1 MVPRT
6 TLLNPVSVP
15 MSPGLRSVRLR
26 GMDGLAAAR
35 RTVDIRV
42 DKQLDF
48 RMDLLVGAVDRV
60 RVLHVVSTAFAVRW
74 PNVGS
79 SPASSVFLLPME
91 GTLRIETEAG
101 CTAVTDGGLALSA
114 EEPVAIR
121 TSRPARFLVLCID
134 AVEGDRMHRLDGA
147 NRLPPSPV
155 ITTARTVLRAFLAD
169 LDVEHPMQADYL
181 QGTVLRLGR
190 LLGAVREEHSVSG
203 LGMHDMVEAAVQVI
217 LADYADPHLDPA
229 TVAFRC
235 QVSLRSLQRAMAQE
249 RRTTLR
255 DLIMSIRTRNALRLV
270 AAAAS
275 EEVPLAEIASSTGF
289 TSADRLRRAIAAE
302 TGVSP
307 AEYRRR
313 RLLGGRETVSAG

>member
-1 MVPRT
+1 
-6 TLLNPVSVP
+6 

-26 GMDGLAAAR
+26 GMDGLAAVR

-42 DKQLDF
+42 EKPLDF

-74 PNVGS
+74 PDAGLS
-79 SPASSVFLLPME
+79 TASSAFLLPME
-91 GTLRIETEAG
+91 GTLGLETEAG
-101 CTAVTDGGLALSA
+101 FTTVTDGGLALSA
-114 EEPVAIR
+114 EERIMIQ
-121 TSRPARFLVLCID
+121 TSRPARFLTLCID

-155 ITTARTVLRAFLAD
+155 TTTARTVLRAFLAD
-169 LDVEHPMQADYL
+169 LDVEHPVQSEYL

-190 LLGAVREEHSVSG
+190 LLSAVREEDSVS
-203 LGMHDMVEAAVQVI
+203 LGVHDMVEAAVQVI

-249 RRTTLR
+249 RQTTLR
-255 DLIMSIRTRNALRLV
+255 DFIVSIRTKNALRLV
-270 AAAAS
+270 AAAS
-275 EEVPLAEIASSTGF
+275 DEVPLADIASSTGF
-289 TSADRLRRAIAAE
+289 TSPDRLRRAIAAE
-302 TGVSP
+302 TGLSP
-307 AEYRRR
+307 TEYRRR
-313 RLLGGRETVSAG
+313 RQLGGREAVSAG